1 MKIRIERFSI
11 HQNAKVFA
19 VIMAVSSLVFVV
31 PLFLFAS
38 MRSPRPAGF
47 PGGLFFLL
55 LPLIYLVIGYIGI
68 AIGCWVYNL
77 LAKITGGL
85 EFESEAV
92 EA

>member
-19 VIMAVSSLVFVV
+19 VMMAVSSLVFAI
-31 PLFLFAS
+31 PFFLFAS
-38 MRSPRPAGF
+38 RMSPKPAGF
-47 PGGLFFLL
+47 PGGIVFLL
-55 LPLIYLVIGYIGI
+55 LPLIYLVFGYISI
-68 AIGCWVYNL
+68 AIGCWVYNV
-77 LAKITGGL
+77 LAKFTGGL